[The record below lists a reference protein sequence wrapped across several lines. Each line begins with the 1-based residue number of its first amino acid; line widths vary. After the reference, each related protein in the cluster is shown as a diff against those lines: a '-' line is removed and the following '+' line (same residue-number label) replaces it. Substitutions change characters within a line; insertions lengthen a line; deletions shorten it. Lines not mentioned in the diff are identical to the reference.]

1 MRIFYFMMGLIT
13 LLLTMLFYPFRKLF
27 ESQEEAA
34 PMAMPEMSVPTQ
46 AEAVN
51 RLPDWLGGA
60 VVWVVVGLIVAYFLF
75 NYLKAQGVFNG
86 RWATYWQ
93 RLLYWWRARWSQLE
107 TTTGAAIKEVRR
119 RLRPAGSAALDAAA
133 FRQIRVGRL
142 PPRER
147 VRYYYLKM
155 ISRADERGVERPA
168 AATPLEFARTL
179 DEEWPDAEMDIEAL
193 TDAFLAARYAPVEI
207 EREQVTQTQE
217 AWRRVMRAL
226 ARQGGV
232 NHCSAGRI
240 ARLFGITRMARA
252 F

>member
-1 MRIFYFMMGLIT
+1 VLETVMGFLMRVFYFVMGLLT
-13 LLLTMLFYPFRKLF
+13 LLLTLLFYPFRKLF
-27 ESQEEAA
+27 ESEGEAT
-34 PMAMPEMSVPTQ
+34 PMEVPQMDVPTQ

-60 VVWVVVGLIVAYFLF
+60 LVWVVVGLIVAYFLF

-86 RWATYWQ
+86 KWSTYWL
-93 RLLYWWRARWSQLE
+93 RFRFWWSARWSRI
-107 TTTGAAIKEVRR
+107 GAAAGAAVKQVRA
-119 RLRPAGSAALDAAA
+119 RLRPTGQAALDAAA

-155 ISRADERGVERPA
+155 VARADERGVSRPPS
-168 AATPLEFARTL
+168 ATPLEFAQTL
-179 DEEWPDAEMDIEAL
+179 DHEWPDAEMDIAAL

-207 EREQVTQTQE
+207 EREQATQTQG

-226 ARQGGV
+226 RGKVA
-232 NHCSAGRI
+232 SAPI
-240 ARLFGITRMARA
+240 PPEE
-252 F
+252 